1 MKTMNRL
8 QEIEQ
13 RLAAI
18 RTECMNEG
26 ALIDDQSF
34 AMLSL
39 KTG

>member
-18 RTECMNEG
+18 RTECMTR
-26 ALIDDQSF
+26 APIW
-34 AMLSL
+34 
-39 KTG
+39 TH